1 MGGVGK
7 RSNSTYFEKKK
18 RKRKKVRK
26 NTGLEN
32 IPRFRFEFLKLSLV
46 KGGVKI
52 DILFPM
58 KIYYVKY
65 KSLCSKNILCSTFSS
80 YSDFSL
86 NVNKC
91 L

>member
-7 RSNSTYFEKKK
+7 RSNSTYFEKKE
-18 RKRKKVRK
+18 KKVRK

-52 DILFPM
+52 DI
-58 KIYYVKY
+58 
-65 KSLCSKNILCSTFSS
+65 
-80 YSDFSL
+80 
-86 NVNKC
+86 
-91 L
+91 